1 MEKASISEGEY
12 SMKNVKNCHWK
23 IFVSVLITL
32 VSFAS
37 FAEAQQSISSSLG
50 VVPYPSKG
58 QSAQQQSSDEGQCYT
73 WAKQQTGIDPVA
85 TASAPTKEEGPAV
98 GGGERVKGA
107 AGGALGGLA
116 IGAIAG
122 DAGKG
127 AAIGAVAGT
136 MVGGHRARKN
146 KAGKEQQ
153 AEQNKT
159 ATLQHFNKAFGACM
173 EGRGYTIK

>member
-1 MEKASISEGEY
+1 MKKSAAV
-12 SMKNVKNCHWK
+12 SMMFSLLIVLLAVIMTTGNV
-23 IFVSVLITL
+23 S
-32 VSFAS
+32 
-37 FAEAQQSISSSLG
+37 AQSLSSSLG
-50 VVPYPSKG
+50 MVTYPSKG
-58 QSAQQQSSDEGQCYT
+58 QSAQQQGRDEGECYS

-85 TASAPTKEEGPAV
+85 VASAPTKEEGPAV

-136 MVGGHRARKN
+136 MVGGHKARKN
-146 KAGKEQQ
+146 KANREQQ
-153 AEQNKT
+153 AEQAK
-159 ATLQHFNKAFGACM
+159 AGTLQHFNKAFGACM
-173 EGRGYTIK
+173 EGRGYVIK

>member
-1 MEKASISEGEY
+1 
-12 SMKNVKNCHWK
+12 MKNMHNFRWSIVAAL
-23 IFVSVLITL
+23 VLVAL
-32 VSFAS
+32 VSFALRV
-37 FAEAQQSISSSLG
+37 EAQQSISSSIG
-50 VVPYPSKG
+50 VIVYPAKG
-58 QSAQQQSSDEGQCYT
+58 QSAQQQNGDEGECYA

-85 TASAPTKEEGPAV
+85 TASAPTKQEGPAV

-136 MVGGHRARKN
+136 MVGGHRARKD
-146 KAGKEQQ
+146 KAAKEQQ
-153 AEQNKT
+153 AEQNKA

-173 EGRGYTIK
+173 ESRGYTIK